1 MKNTMNKLHQ
11 TTYNVTPDT
20 VLFVPGR
27 VNLIGEHTDYSGGF
41 VMPIAIDLGIY
52 AAISAR
58 EDSRIE
64 VYSDAYKALGI
75 QTVHKP
81 YVYDPKKHFLNYI
94 EGMCSVLE
102 ENGHIL
108 NKGLSITLYSTLPSG
123 AGLSSSAA
131 LEILIGIILRQYNQ
145 LLIDDLTLVYHAQA
159 VENDYLNLAS
169 GILDQ
174 YAIMFGKAA
183 HAMMLH
189 TRLMTPTYIPINLTE
204 YTLVLM
210 NTNKTRKLTESAY
223 NDRFSSIKHGEK
235 YFNVPLDCVTYD
247 MLLEKKHTI
256 NNDIIFKRLA
266 HVIKENKRVN
276 DAQNA
281 LINKDYKTLGQ
292 LMLASHESLKTL
304 YEVSCEELDFLVEAS
319 SEHGALGARMTG
331 AGFGGTMIAL
341 YEGELPCFEVLK
353 TAYKKRFN
361 YTLEIMITRA
371 VSGPHIKE
379 AL

>member
-1 MKNTMNKLHQ
+1 MKKQMTELHQ
-11 TTYNVTPDT
+11 TIYNQSPQT
-20 VLFVPGR
+20 VIFVPGR

-52 AAISAR
+52 AAISER
-58 EDSRIE
+58 KDSRID
-64 VYSDAYKALGI
+64 VYSDTFAKLGI
-75 QTVHKP
+75 QTASKP
-81 YVYDPKKHFLNYI
+81 YQYHPEKQFLNYI

-102 ENGHIL
+102 SNGHTL
-108 NKGLSITLYSTLPSG
+108 YKGLSISLYSTLPSG

-145 LLIDDLTLVYHAQA
+145 LKIDDLTLVYHARA
-159 VENDYLNLAS
+159 VENEYLKLSS

-174 YAIMFGKAA
+174 YAIMFGKKD

-189 TRLMTPTYIPINLTE
+189 TRLMKQAYIKINLTQ

-223 NDRFSSIKHGEK
+223 NDRFKTIKEGQK
-235 YFNVPLDCVTYD
+235 YFSGPLDTVSYE
-247 MLLEKKHTI
+247 MLLAKKTTI

-266 HVIKENKRVN
+266 HVINENQRVT
-276 DAQNA
+276 DAKKA
-281 LINKDYKTLGQ
+281 LLANDYKTLGN
-292 LMLASHESLKTL
+292 LMNASHDSLKTL
-304 YEVSCEELDFLVEAS
+304 YEVSCEELDFLVDAHRQ
-319 SEHGALGARMTG
+319 HGALGARMTG

-341 YEGELPCFEVLK
+341 YKAELPCFEALK
-353 TAYKKRFN
+353 IAYKKRFN
-361 YTLEIMITRA
+361 YALEIMVTSA

-379 AL
+379 EL